1 MRKFTILIV
10 LLHFITQAQI
20 AEGDSLMTVGNF
32 QAAMWS
38 YKQAPEEASTF
49 FKIARASA
57 AMGNTDDAINSYMD
71 GMALDSTDV
80 RARFEV
86 GKLLLGTND
95 WTSALGIFNALGEEF
110 PANATYHYY
119 IGKTYQDLK
128 QSGLA
133 IDSFGKALKLN
144 EDYRAALIEYLVENI
159 KVRNQIAASVLAQ
172 KYLQDHPN
180 DIKVNS
186 LYAQALI
193 NSKYYTTAIEV
204 FEKLFELG
212 SDTEYNRKSLSY
224 AYFAANEH
232 EKSNENYE
240 RFLQDYDD
248 KDPQVYFMMSKNYL
262 ALNELESAQDYI
274 ERSIVFKTPN
284 LAQEYLQLS
293 SVYANKKDL
302 KNALAALRKAS
313 EEAPSNDDIAYQLV
327 IGADRYYADK
337 KTKLSYY
344 ENFIKN
350 FPDSDYK
357 EIAKER
363 AVDLKKD
370 IFMDGGDIVSDDN

>member
-20 AEGDSLMTVGNF
+20 AEGDSLMTVGNY

-38 YKQAPEEASTF
+38 YQQAPEDASTF

-57 AMGNTDDAINSYMD
+57 AMGNTDAAIDSYVD

-95 WTSALGIFNALGEEF
+95 WSSALGIFSALQEEF

-128 QSGLA
+128 QSETA
-133 IDSFGKALKLN
+133 ITSFKKALDLN
-144 EDYRAALIEYLVENI
+144 ENYRAALIEYLIENI
-159 KVRNQIAASVLAQ
+159 RVRNQIAASVLAQ
-172 KYLQDHPN
+172 KYLEDHPD

-193 NSKYYTTAIEV
+193 TSKYYSKAIEV

-212 SDTEYNRKSLSY
+212 NDTEYNRKSLAY
-224 AYFAANEH
+224 AYFAANDH

-240 RFLQDYDD
+240 KFLQDYDD
-248 KDPQVYFMMSKNYL
+248 KDPQVYFMMSKNFL
-262 ALNELESAQDYI
+262 ALNEYELAQDYI
-274 ERSIVFKTPN
+274 ERAIVFKTPN

-313 EEAPSNDDIAYQLV
+313 EEAPNNDDIAYQLV

-337 KTKLSYY
+337 KTKLGFY

-350 FPDSDYK
+350 FPDSDYT

-363 AVDLKKD
+363 AGDLKKD
-370 IFMDGGDIVSDDN
+370 IFMDGGDMVSDDN

>member
-20 AEGDSLMTVGNF
+20 AEGDSLMTVGNY

-38 YKQAPEEASTF
+38 YQQAPEEASTF

-57 AMGNTDDAINSYMD
+57 AMGNTDDAIDSYMD

-80 RARFEV
+80 RARFEL
-86 GKLLLGTND
+86 GKLLLGIND
-95 WTSALGIFNALGEEF
+95 WSSALNIFNALQEEF
-110 PANATYHYY
+110 PANATYHHY

-128 QSGLA
+128 QSDTA
-133 IDSFGKALKLN
+133 ITSFKKALDLN
-144 EDYRAALIEYLVENI
+144 ENYRAALIEYLVENI
-159 KVRNQIAASVLAQ
+159 RARNYNVASVYAQ
-172 KYLQDHPN
+172 KYLKDYP
-180 DIKVNS
+180 DDVKINS
-186 LYAQALI
+186 LYGQALM
-193 NSKYYTTAIEV
+193 NSRYSDKAIEV

-212 SDTEYNRKSLSY
+212 SDTEYNRKSLAY
-224 AYFAANEH
+224 AYFAANDH

-240 RFLQDYDD
+240 KFLQDYDD

-262 ALNELESAQDYI
+262 ALNEFELAQDYI
-274 ERSIVFKTPN
+274 ERAIVFKTPN

-313 EEAPSNDDIAYQLV
+313 EEAPNNDDIAYQLV

-337 KTKLSYY
+337 KTKLTYY
-344 ENFIKN
+344 ENFLEN
-350 FPDSDYK
+350 FPDSDYT

-363 AVDLKKD
+363 AGDLKKD